1 MWLKV
6 KRIIKDIIDW
16 TLTDEFKALV
26 MIFLVAISILAICW
40 GALMTAITEDL
51 TNLAIE
57 RAEKITELE
66 KSIDYFSG
74 EAARYK
80 MISEEYYELFTTCQD
95 TESWYEKFYYD
106 NVDQYTGKIEG
117 EYYE

>member
-1 MWLKV
+1 MKLK
-6 KRIIKDIIDW
+6 IKKHIKQFIDY
-16 TLTDEFKALV
+16 TLTDEFKSMV
-26 MIFLVAISILAICW
+26 MIFLVAVSILAVCW
-40 GALMTAITEDL
+40 GTIMTVFTEDL
-51 TNLAIE
+51 TNVAIE
-57 RAEKITELE
+57 RGEKITELE
-66 KSIDYFSG
+66 KSVDYFSG

-106 NVDQYTGKIEG
+106 NVDKYTGEIEG